1 MDRGLYVAM
10 TGAKQIMQAQA
21 VNNHNIANLST
32 IGFRADT
39 VAFDSEPI
47 YGPGYATRVNAVA
60 GDAGTDF
67 SMGVMQNTSRDLDIA
82 VNGKGFIA
90 VRGTDGKEAYTRAG
104 DLRVSPEGA
113 VTTASGLAVLTESG
127 PLVIPPSTQVTIG
140 GDGTVSVV
148 PQGSAPFAVTQVDRI
163 KLVNPKTSDLQKG
176 DDGLLRL
183 KSGDKL
189 KTDDSVSVTSGMLE
203 SSNVNAA
210 QSLISMIE
218 LQRLYE
224 FQIKSLNS
232 TDQNEQSAERLML
245 TSCCFKEISEMN
257 LALWAAKT
265 GLDAQ
270 NTRMAVISNNLANTN
285 TTGFKA
291 GRAAFQD
298 LMYQNIRQ
306 VGAQSTQNTQ
316 YSTGLTLGTGVRIVA
331 TEKDYTQGSVLQTNG
346 SLDMSVN
353 GRGFLQITMPDGT
366 IAYTRDGSFSLDN
379 QGNVVTA
386 SGYPLQP
393 AINIPAGTQSV
404 TIGND
409 GVVTI
414 TSATNAK
421 GTQVGQIQLADFI
434 NEEGLQPTGNNLL
447 VESAASGSP
456 QVGTAGTNGLGH

>member
-32 IGFRADT
+32 VGFRADT

-67 SMGVMQNTSRDLDIA
+67 SSGVMQSTSRDLDIA

-104 DLRVSPEGA
+104 DLRLSPTGA

-163 KLVNPKTSDLQKG
+163 KLVNPALKDLQKG

-183 KSGDKL
+183 KSGGKA
-189 KTDDSVSVTSGMLE
+189 KTDDTVSVTSGMLE

-224 FQIKSLNS
+224 FQIKSINS
-232 TDQNEQSAERLML
+232 SNQNEQSAERL
-245 TSCCFKEISEMN
+245 IS
-257 LALWAAKT
+257 T
-265 GLDAQ
+265 
-270 NTRMAVISNNLANTN
+270 
-285 TTGFKA
+285 
-291 GRAAFQD
+291 
-298 LMYQNIRQ
+298 
-306 VGAQSTQNTQ
+306 
-316 YSTGLTLGTGVRIVA
+316 
-331 TEKDYTQGSVLQTNG
+331 
-346 SLDMSVN
+346 
-353 GRGFLQITMPDGT
+353 P
-366 IAYTRDGSFSLDN
+366 
-379 QGNVVTA
+379 
-386 SGYPLQP
+386 
-393 AINIPAGTQSV
+393 
-404 TIGND
+404 
-409 GVVTI
+409 
-414 TSATNAK
+414 
-421 GTQVGQIQLADFI
+421 
-434 NEEGLQPTGNNLL
+434 
-447 VESAASGSP
+447 
-456 QVGTAGTNGLGH
+456 

>member
-104 DLRVSPEGA
+104 DLRVTPTGA

-140 GDGTVSVV
+140 SDGTVSVV

-163 KLVNPKTSDLQKG
+163 KLVNPPTATLQKG

-183 KSGDKL
+183 KAGGKA
-189 KTDDSVSVTSGMLE
+189 KTDDSVSVTSGSLE

-218 LQRLYE
+218 LQRMYE
-224 FQIKSLNS
+224 FQIKSINS
-232 TDQNEQSAERLML
+232 TDTDEQSAEKMML
-245 TSCCFKEISEMN
+245 SS
-257 LALWAAKT
+257 
-265 GLDAQ
+265 
-270 NTRMAVISNNLANTN
+270 
-285 TTGFKA
+285 
-291 GRAAFQD
+291 
-298 LMYQNIRQ
+298 
-306 VGAQSTQNTQ
+306 
-316 YSTGLTLGTGVRIVA
+316 
-331 TEKDYTQGSVLQTNG
+331 
-346 SLDMSVN
+346 
-353 GRGFLQITMPDGT
+353 
-366 IAYTRDGSFSLDN
+366 
-379 QGNVVTA
+379 
-386 SGYPLQP
+386 
-393 AINIPAGTQSV
+393 
-404 TIGND
+404 
-409 GVVTI
+409 
-414 TSATNAK
+414 
-421 GTQVGQIQLADFI
+421 
-434 NEEGLQPTGNNLL
+434 
-447 VESAASGSP
+447 
-456 QVGTAGTNGLGH
+456 